1 MTEKATQISS
11 HELTQV
17 EEFIIVSQET
27 ETHAKLIARKLSADL
42 LAAVYENCL
51 NIGIAHREVMKAE
64 TAKVAD
70 VAPKTIAE
78 SKSQVEDSKNTKL
91 LELILMN

>member
-1 MTEKATQISS
+1 
-11 HELTQV
+11 
-17 EEFIIVSQET
+17 
-27 ETHAKLIARKLSADL
+27 
-42 LAAVYENCL
+42 
-51 NIGIAHREVMKAE
+51 MKAE